1 VGGRELLEAHRYRH
15 RVVNENVD
23 VALAEIERV
32 LMAAGFPAAGFPAG
46 GLPPAGTPAAV
57 TTSPSDPHE
66 AHQEAES

>member
-32 LMAAGFPAAGFPAG
+32 LMAAGFPAG